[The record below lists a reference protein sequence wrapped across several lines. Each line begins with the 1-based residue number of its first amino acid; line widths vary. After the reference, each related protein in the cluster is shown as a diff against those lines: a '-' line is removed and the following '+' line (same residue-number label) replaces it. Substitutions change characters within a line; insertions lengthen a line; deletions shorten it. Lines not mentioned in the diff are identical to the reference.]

1 MARRFEVYKCEICG
15 NIVEVLSG
23 ADGALACCGE
33 NMKVLKENTVDAARE
48 KHVPMVTRSEEG
60 IVVNVGSVDHP
71 MTNEHYIEWI
81 ELIGRDTTYTAFL
94 KPGDKPH
101 ACFPKLD
108 GDVIVRAYCNL
119 HGLWKE
125 Q

>member
-1 MARRFEVYKCEICG
+1 MAMRFEVYKCEICG

-33 NMKVLKENTVDAARE
+33 NMKVLKENTMDAARE
-48 KHVPMVTRSEEG
+48 KHVPMVTQSEEG

-71 MTNEHYIEWI
+71 MTDEHYIEWI
-81 ELIGRDTTYTAFL
+81 ELISGDTTHTAFL

-101 ACFPKLD
+101 ACFPKYPK
-108 GDVIVRAYCNL
+108 RF
-119 HGLWKE
+119 
-125 Q
+125 